1 MSVVSRCADELI
13 PFLDALLEGDRE
25 RATRHGD
32 RIFELEHD
40 ADRLKNELRSHLPR
54 HLFMPVDRRDLLHLL
69 GAQDSIADRAQDV
82 AALLLLRPVVVP
94 PFLSDALPELVAR
107 SVDAVHKAAEAIGEI
122 DDLLESGFR
131 GAEID
136 RCHEIIGEISGIESE
151 TDDLGLRMLG
161 LLFDHEQDMSA
172 LRLVFWQRVIQRI
185 GQAADHAEN
194 VGDRL
199 RLLIAR

>member
-13 PFLDALLEGDRE
+13 PFVDALLEGDHE

-161 LLFDHEQDMSA
+161 PLFDHEQDMSA

>member
-131 GAEID
+131 GAEIE